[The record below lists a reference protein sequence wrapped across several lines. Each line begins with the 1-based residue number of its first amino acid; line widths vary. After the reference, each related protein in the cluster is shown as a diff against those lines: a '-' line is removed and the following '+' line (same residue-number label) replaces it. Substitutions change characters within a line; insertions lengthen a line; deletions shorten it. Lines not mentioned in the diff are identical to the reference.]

1 MANYGVVIQQKT
13 HRCAFYNNMATMPLS
28 FFLRTV
34 AFVKY
39 KYQIYNHI
47 SNKMLVTILRHY
59 ELKYFYKNS
68 LSIYNNRI
76 KLRLDITFVV
86 TQGFKDLLLTEID
99 F

>member
-34 AFVKY
+34 AFVGPY
-39 KYQIYNHI
+39 D
-47 SNKMLVTILRHY
+47 M
-59 ELKYFYKNS
+59 KYFYENS

>member
-13 HRCAFYNNMATMPLS
+13 HRCAFYNNMATIPLS

-34 AFVKY
+34 AFVKH
-39 KYQIYNHI
+39 NHI

-59 ELKYFYKNS
+59 ELKYFYENS